1 MIKDRKAPMRLRG
14 IDWQAGVLAT
24 REICTSSASSIDGA
38 LEVLAI
44 LRQRRSMKNKKVVM
58 LVRRIRR

>member
-1 MIKDRKAPMRLRG
+1 MRLRG